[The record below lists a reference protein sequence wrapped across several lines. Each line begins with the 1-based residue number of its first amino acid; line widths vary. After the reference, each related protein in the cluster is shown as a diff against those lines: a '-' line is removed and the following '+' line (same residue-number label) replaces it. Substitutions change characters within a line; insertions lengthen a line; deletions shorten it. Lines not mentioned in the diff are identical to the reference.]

1 MGRGGA
7 ASVLFVR
14 TVRQSSCTRTHER
27 QSTRT
32 REHQSTRAS
41 ERDEC
46 CQSWS
51 GKPPPCP
58 VGGCEGATVSTTRC
72 AGPVERDLRILGGR
86 CVKDAAA
93 RHHRGASTVAEV
105 AMPSRGTDA
114 TRRRT
119 EARNVAPRVFLDLRR
134 RVDHFDRFV
143 APVGRS
149 IASIALFRCANHQGD
164 RSSGSLAGLLVHRAT
179 CRRYHDCPRAS
190 LAGSCFS
197 SPAFLQSVGRS
208 SLFTVLVGRRAS
220 QGFGLGSYPARLGC
234 NRLDPSRRSAR
245 WHASQGSVQKHC
257 IRAAG
262 WSRRD
267 RIGVVANRCI
277 RAAGWSRRDRIGVE
291 ANRCIRAAGRRR
303 RISHAWLVR
312 SWHWCRLA
320 HEPGSD
326 PPPGSRRGR
335 LRRSAAAEAR
345 TGGRRPPCDRLRL
358 RRRSGRSGRAGLSS
372 KS

>member
-7 ASVLFVR
+7 ASVLSVCK
-14 TVRQSSCTRTHER
+14 VRQSSCTRTHER

-41 ERDEC
+41 ERAEC

-119 EARNVAPRVFLDLRR
+119 EARNVAPRVILELRR
-134 RVDHFDRFV
+134 RVDHLDCFV

-149 IASIALFRCANHQGD
+149 IASIALFGVLTVRAIGRVARSPDCSSIGPHVVGIMVVPEHLLPDRVFHHQHSCNPSAD
-164 RSSGSLAGLLVHRAT
+164 LV
-179 CRRYHDCPRAS
+179 C
-190 LAGSCFS
+190 
-197 SPAFLQSVGRS
+197 
-208 SLFTVLVGRRAS
+208 
-220 QGFGLGSYPARLGC
+220 
-234 NRLDPSRRSAR
+234 
-245 WHASQGSVQKHC
+245 
-257 IRAAG
+257 
-262 WSRRD
+262 
-267 RIGVVANRCI
+267 
-277 RAAGWSRRDRIGVE
+277 
-291 ANRCIRAAGRRR
+291 
-303 RISHAWLVR
+303 
-312 SWHWCRLA
+312 
-320 HEPGSD
+320 
-326 PPPGSRRGR
+326 
-335 LRRSAAAEAR
+335 
-345 TGGRRPPCDRLRL
+345 
-358 RRRSGRSGRAGLSS
+358 
-372 KS
+372 